1 MGNGYGVDRRIV
13 SNSQSPF
20 AYNDA
25 TRARA
30 KATFQTTEYLKSME
44 NPKIRVMVV
53 EDDEAASLFMSEVLE
68 MEGYQPIVVNDS
80 SKALQ
85 IARGTLPH
93 AILLDLMMPPPDGFK
108 LCRMLR
114 AEPVFRFTPILIVT
128 ALDDTDSRIVAI
140 GAGANDYLV
149 KPFRIDELTS
159 KVKELLEE

>member
-1 MGNGYGVDRRIV
+1 
-13 SNSQSPF
+13 
-20 AYNDA
+20 
-25 TRARA
+25 
-30 KATFQTTEYLKSME
+30 ME

-53 EDDEAASLFMSEVLE
+53 EDDEAASLFMAEILE

-93 AILLDLMMPPPDGFK
+93 AFLLDLMMPPPDGFK

-114 AEPVFRFTPILIVT
+114 AEAVFRFTPILIVT